1 VPSSHTSP
9 ALVVAKACPLHSI
22 LDLQEWNDD
31 ADITD
36 NDSYS
41 DESDDSDDDHAD
53 NDNNSTMDTNI
64 NETQTYDSDLSDEE
78 LDTLLGLE
86 STVHPHTAPVPN
98 NPVPVQHLDTLQHD
112 HVTDDEDKHARNTES
127 TGVGD
132 NEPAHQ
138 TDVTGVDEHPDADE
152 PPVEIDH
159 DEDRCCSIIASTKVV
174 ASPVRRGATHSCRTY
189 VALTVL
195 FPKSTKT

>member
-64 NETQTYDSDLSDEE
+64 NETQTYDSDLS
-78 LDTLLGLE
+78 
-86 STVHPHTAPVPN
+86 TAPVPN

-159 DEDRCCSIIASTKVV
+159 DEDSYHVTRSTSTVHD
-174 ASPVRRGATHSCRTY
+174 AHSPDDRKEATETVWTGRR
-189 VALTVL
+189 
-195 FPKSTKT
+195 